1 MNGGGGNR
9 SKWAMG
15 RDVTYEKKS
24 RELLKEVA
32 LGFTATSADDFFQ
45 QLVQHLIV
53 ASGLDHAIVGEYQ
66 PGRHN
71 SIRTIAAC
79 VDGQLVPNIGQSPT
93 SGISSRTRIT
103 ARTARTHTHTHMPA
117 CAFAV

>member
-1 MNGGGGNR
+1 
-9 SKWAMG
+9 MG
-15 RDVTYEKKS
+15 RDVTDEKKS

-79 VDGQLVPNIGQSPT
+79 VDGQLVPNIGQYPN
-93 SGISSRTRIT
+93 SGNRL
-103 ARTARTHTHTHMPA
+103 THTHHRTHRTTTHNTHTLA
-117 CAFAV
+117 RAFAV